1 MRHSCSIAGII
12 SWLAGIV
19 TVLLVLV
26 YPLVYF
32 FISYNHAAGEVESE
46 VELLANSIT
55 QQVVSVNPD
64 LWQFGQTR
72 LEEYLTYLLR
82 DAGIEKRRILNN
94 RDETVANI
102 SSGQVTQPLIIRSYP
117 LNDSGVVVGRI
128 EITRSLR
135 PTLNKTGMIF
145 LVVLPFG
152 AATYGIFRILPVR
165 AIKRME
171 AELHKANAELEL
183 KVQERT
189 AALDETNREL
199 QQEIITRKQQEAA
212 LIASEER
219 FRALVETMCD
229 WVWAI
234 DGKGTYVYS
243 SPRVREMLG
252 LTPEEMIG
260 KSILEF
266 MHEDEA
272 ERVTALIE
280 KFTAKPEPFTSI
292 ETLHHHK
299 DGRLVILESSGVP
312 FFAADGTLK
321 GYRGIDRD
329 ITWRKQAERERE
341 QLIVELQE
349 AIANV
354 KTLSGLIP
362 ICAGCKKIRDDKGY
376 WSQLE
381 TYISEHA
388 DVLFSHG
395 YCPDCYA
402 KVYEEIENIKSN
414 KVPW

>member
-1 MRHSCSIAGII
+1 MGYNYSMAGII

-19 TVLLVLV
+19 TGLLVLV
-26 YPLVYF
+26 YPLFYF
-32 FISYNHAAGEVESE
+32 FISYHHSAGEVESE
-46 VELLANSIT
+46 AELLANSIT
-55 QQVVSVNPD
+55 QQVVGVNPE

-94 RDETVANI
+94 INETVATT
-102 SSGQVTQPLIIRSYP
+102 SSGQVFPPIIIRSYP
-117 LNDSGVVVGRI
+117 LNDSGVVVGRL

-145 LVVLPFG
+145 LLVLPFG

-171 AELHKANAELEL
+171 AALHRANAELEL

-199 QQEIITRKQQEAA
+199 QQEIVTRKQKEAA
-212 LIASEER
+212 LVASEER

-234 DGKGTYVYS
+234 DENGVYVYS

-252 LTPEEMIG
+252 LAPEELIG
-260 KSILEF
+260 RSILEF
-266 MHEDEA
+266 MHADET
-272 ERVTALIE
+272 ERVTALME

-299 DGRLVILESSGVP
+299 DGRLIILESSGVP
-312 FFAADGTLK
+312 FFAADGALK

-341 QLIVELQE
+341 ELIVELQE

-402 KVYEEIENIKSN
+402 KVYDEIVNIKGR
-414 KVPW
+414 KF